1 MKSSVNVLDVTL
13 LLTRIFL
20 GGIVFAHGAQK
31 LFGWFAGYGFDGTV
45 DYFTE
50 TIGLPYLLAVL
61 IILAESIGMIAL
73 VLGLFSRILSA
84 SVILIMIGA
93 IFAAHGQFGFFMNW
107 SGTKAG
113 EGVEFHL
120 AIIALAAVVML
131 QGAGFYSIDNYLLR
145 KGRFIQRKLLLFS

>member
-61 IILAESIGMIAL
+61 IILAESIGMITL

-84 SVILIMIGA
+84 SVILIMLGA

-145 KGRFIQRKLLLFS
+145 KGRYSKKASLV

>member
-1 MKSSVNVLDVTL
+1 MKSSVNVLDITL

-31 LFGWFAGYGFDGTV
+31 LFGWFAGYGFDGTA

-61 IILAESIGMIAL
+61 IILAESIGMITL

-84 SVILIMIGA
+84 SVILIMLGA
-93 IFAAHGQFGFFMNW
+93 IFFAHGQFGFFMNW
-107 SGTKAG
+107 SGAQAG
-113 EGVEFHL
+113 EGFEFHL
-120 AIIALAAVVML
+120 DIIALAAVVML

-145 KGRFIQRKLLLFS
+145 KGWIIQWKPLLFS

>member
-1 MKSSVNVLDVTL
+1 MKSSVNVSDVTL

-84 SVILIMIGA
+84 SVILIMLGA
-93 IFAAHGQFGFFMNW
+93 IFAAHDQFGFFMNW

>member
-1 MKSSVNVLDVTL
+1 MKSSVNVLDITL

-31 LFGWFAGYGFDGTV
+31 LFGWFAGYGFDGTA
-45 DYFTE
+45 DYFTK

-73 VLGLFSRILSA
+73 VLGLFSRIFSA
-84 SVILIMIGA
+84 SVILIMLGA

-107 SGTKAG
+107 SGAQAG
-113 EGVEFHL
+113 EGFEFHL
-120 AIIALAAVVML
+120 AIMALAAVVML
-131 QGAGFYSIDNYLLR
+131 QGGGFYSIDNYLFK
-145 KGRFIQRKLLLFS
+145 KGWIIQRLLIG